1 MINLFF
7 FRFEFWP
14 YSVIRLED
22 FELLWFLFLNLKCF
36 IKIEFVVLFIACFQC
51 DCKCIGSS
59 AQWMVKEVQISL
71 SVGLKARTF
80 VSSNYKCLVSSLVEC
95 ERYFFE
101 GCSQKEIWV
110 LRAPLFWVIVW
121 SPHLLSIKKNKKK

>member
-59 AQWMVKEVQISL
+59 AQWMVQEVQISL

-121 SPHLLSIKKNKKK
+121 SPHLLSIQKNKKK